1 MEVIFDQDIKFNNY
15 CKAYNRR
22 VWDNISIIK
31 CCGVYT
37 VLHTKKSYFL
47 DYDDIEFYSEIIH
60 RTTDE
65 GIALVYARNEV
76 DKLYKYYQELEEDM

>member
-37 VLHTKKSYFL
+37 VLHTKKFYFL
-47 DYDDIEFYSEIIH
+47 DYEDIEFDSEIIH
-60 RTTDE
+60 KTTNE
-65 GIALVYARNEV
+65 GIALSYARNEV
-76 DKLYKYYQELEEDM
+76 DKLHKYYQELEENM

>member
-1 MEVIFDQDIKFNNY
+1 MEVIFDQDIKFNKY

-37 VLHTKKSYFL
+37 VLHTKKIYFL
-47 DYDDIEFYSEIIH
+47 DYDDIEFDSEIIH
-60 RTTDE
+60 ITTDE
-65 GIALVYARNEV
+65 GIALIYAKSEV
-76 DKLYKYYQELEEDM
+76 DKLSKYYQELEENI